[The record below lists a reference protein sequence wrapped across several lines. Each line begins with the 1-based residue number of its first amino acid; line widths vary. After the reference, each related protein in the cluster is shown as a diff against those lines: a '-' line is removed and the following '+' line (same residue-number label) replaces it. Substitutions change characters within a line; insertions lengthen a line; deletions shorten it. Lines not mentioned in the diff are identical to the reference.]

1 MPLLGADDRADEAE
15 LARGRRLVLEMIG
28 TDPVA
33 VDEIVRRCQLSMSAI
48 TAVLLELELAGR
60 VETLAG
66 NRVARHVDP

>member
-1 MPLLGADDRADEAE
+1 MLGA
-15 LARGRRLVLEMIG
+15 
-28 TDPVA
+28 DPVA
-33 VDEIVRRCQLSMSAI
+33 VDEIARRCQLSLSAI